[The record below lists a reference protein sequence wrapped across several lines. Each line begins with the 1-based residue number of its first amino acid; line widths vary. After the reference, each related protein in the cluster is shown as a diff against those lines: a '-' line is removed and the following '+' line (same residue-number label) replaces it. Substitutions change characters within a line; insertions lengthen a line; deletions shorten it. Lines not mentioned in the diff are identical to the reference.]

1 MNRVIINVSARWR
14 SEVITLFQNRKNQK
28 QTCSLLDKAQT
39 RCVSPQKNKEN
50 EFHRHFPIE
59 QRNFPFKA
67 YDFLKSIFNN
77 HFVFRSTRNSFIELK
92 KSLRVYSPAQYLQV
106 LWQYL
111 ASIVVILT
119 SIDPILGKCV
129 HLQVQFSWVLTQYL

>member
-14 SEVITLFQNRKNQK
+14 SGVITLFQNRKNQK

-77 HFVFRSTRNSFIELK
+77 HFVFRSTSNYFIELNNSQEK
-92 KSLRVYSPAQYLQV
+92 LLLCKIVVKSQV
-106 LWQYL
+106 L
-111 ASIVVILT
+111 A
-119 SIDPILGKCV
+119 
-129 HLQVQFSWVLTQYL
+129 F